1 MPGRST
7 SADRRSAR
15 KTSTP
20 RKGAAK
26 RTNENAAAQPANET
40 GRGGETMNQREQQDS
55 APHPAEVAKVFG
67 EVAERSS
74 NVLGDF
80 LKRHASGK
88 GVSFSD
94 ELGIAKAFMDM
105 WAKLA
110 ANPMALAQAQMN
122 MYLDYMRLWQSSWL
136 KLLGHQSEPVA
147 APGKGDARF
156 KDDEWQSNL
165 VFDYVKQSYLIAAR
179 HIHGVVS
186 NVEGIPDDS
195 KKKVDFFTRQYI
207 DALSPSNFAMTNPQ
221 VLRETMK
228 TGGHNL
234 VKGLN
239 NLLEDLD
246 EGDGQLRIK
255 MTDMKAFKVGVN
267 VATSKGKVVYQNE
280 LMQLIQYDPLTAEQ
294 YRRPLLIIPPWINK
308 FYILD
313 LREKNSFIRWA
324 TQQGHTVFVVSWVN
338 PDARLAH
345 KRFEDY
351 MFEGTLAALD
361 AVEAATGEREINTI
375 GYCLGG
381 TLLGATLGYMAAKGD
396 DRVKSATFFVS
407 LLDFSVPGE
416 LGVFIDEKQIE
427 SLEKKM
433 NERGYLE
440 GSEMATTFNML
451 RSNDL
456 IWSFVINNYLMGKE
470 PFPFDLLYWNS
481 DSTRMPAAMHSF
493 YLRNMYLHNKL
504 REPGGITLG
513 GVPIDV
519 TRVKVPA
526 YFISTVEDHIAPWK
540 STYLGARVLGGPVRF
555 VLGGSGHIAGIVNP
569 PAANKYGFW
578 TNDALPATPDAFQQT
593 AKQNEGSW
601 WTDWQAWIDVLNR
614 DDKIPARTPGDGK
627 LKPIEDAPGSYVAL
641 RLGDNGPASSAKT

>member
-15 KTSTP
+15 KTPTS
-20 RKGAAK
+20 RKGAPK
-26 RTNENAAAQPANET
+26 RTNEKAAAQPANET
-40 GRGGETMNQREQQDS
+40 GRGETMNQREQQDS
-55 APHPAEVAKVFG
+55 TPHPAEVAKVFG

-80 LKRHASGK
+80 LKRHAGGK

-136 KLLGHQSEPVA
+136 KLLGQQSEPIA

-156 KDDEWQSNL
+156 KDDEWQSNF

-186 NVEGIPDDS
+186 NVEGIPDES

-207 DALSPSNFAMTNPQ
+207 DALSPSNFAFTNPQ

-255 MTDMKAFKVGVN
+255 MTDMNAFKLGVN

-280 LMQLIQYDPLTAEQ
+280 LMQIIQYDPLTPEQ
-294 YRRPLLIIPPWINK
+294 YRRPLLIFPPWINK

-345 KRFEDY
+345 KKFEDY

-381 TLLGATLGYMAAKGD
+381 TLLGATLAYMAAKGD
-396 DRVKSATFFVS
+396 GRVKSATFFVS

-519 TRVKVPA
+519 TKVKVPA
-526 YFISTVEDHIAPWK
+526 YFISTVEDHIAPWR

-578 TNDALPATPDAFQQT
+578 TNDALPATPEAFQQS
-593 AKQNEGSW
+593 AQQNEGSW
-601 WTDWQAWIDVLNR
+601 WTDWQAWIDALNR
-614 DDKIPARTPGDGK
+614 GEKIPARTPGDGK
-627 LKPIEDAPGSYVAL
+627 LKSIEDAPGSYVAL